1 MMNTLDHY
9 GEVLLQ
15 QHEGNRQ
22 IASAL
27 AKGARVSVR
36 RLARL
41 LVAMLRHVPEGHP
54 PG

>member
-1 MMNTLDHY
+1 MNIVDNY
-9 GEVLLQ
+9 GQVMLQ

-27 AKGARVSVR
+27 AKSAQVSVR

-41 LVAMLRHVPEGHP
+41 LLAVHRHGLGEHP